1 MRGKSAFESPVH
13 PPGAAAAQGKAPGI
27 PMESPCAG
35 MMAMAKRWESCGKAP
50 RGIRSAIAGGT
61 VPIRC
66 EEREGCG
73 PLGFFA

>member
-13 PPGAAAAQGKAPGI
+13 PPGAAAAQGKVPGI

-35 MMAMAKRWESCGKAP
+35 MMAMAKRWESAKGY
-50 RGIRSAIAGGT
+50 RSAIAGGT

-73 PLGFFA
+73 PSGFFA